1 MKALILSDIHAN
13 IHALNAIWEH
23 EQDSD
28 AIYCTGDLVDYGPCP
43 REVIS
48 WVREHDVVCT
58 QGNHDAWVAMTYR
71 SGLFPHRL
79 PPEERE
85 WRHHNA
91 GLLQEHEIAFLEGL
105 PPAVEFEL
113 DGVRYG
119 MVHLYANYNI
129 ITSVHAYRGF
139 CATTFDHDEP
149 IERLIMG
156 HTHRQVV
163 YYLRDDLLWLNPG
176 SASYRRPDDPDQ
188 TAHYA
193 TITDG
198 RITLKQLVYDHSAVF
213 RQVAQ
218 VELKESESTVTRWFF
233 GPRTA

>member
-13 IHALNAIWEH
+13 IHALRAIWEH

-28 AIYCTGDLVDYGPCP
+28 AIYCTGDLVDYGPSP
-43 REVIS
+43 REVVS
-48 WVREHDVVCT
+48 WVREHRVVCT
-58 QGNHDAWVAMTYR
+58 QGNHDAWVATTYR
-71 SGLFPHRL
+71 NGMLPHTL

-91 GLLQEHEIAFLEGL
+91 GLLQEPEIAFLEGL

-119 MVHLYANYNI
+119 MVHLYADYNI
-129 ITSVHAYRGF
+129 ITSVHAYRAF
-139 CATTFDHDEP
+139 CADTFGHNEP

-176 SASYRRPDDPDQ
+176 SVSYRRPDDPDQ

-193 TITDG
+193 TITAG
-198 RITLKQLVYDHSAVF
+198 RIELKQLMYDHSAVF
-213 RQVAQ
+213 RQVTQ
-218 VELKESESTVTRWFF
+218 VALKESESAVTRWFF